1 MEDRIYK
8 LHVYAGVY
16 EIKDVNEPVQ
26 TMYDKANM
34 AIERIKGDYN
44 QVISYYDESDMK
56 RLMHERVLLRNSIR
70 HWKMGNSVCICS
82 LSSTAEVHFL
92 VQKHL

>member
-1 MEDRIYK
+1 MDKVAELERIYK

-56 RLMHERVLLRNSIR
+56 RLMHEKSI
-70 HWKMGNSVCICS
+70 V
-82 LSSTAEVHFL
+82 AEFDKAL
-92 VQKHL
+92 ENG